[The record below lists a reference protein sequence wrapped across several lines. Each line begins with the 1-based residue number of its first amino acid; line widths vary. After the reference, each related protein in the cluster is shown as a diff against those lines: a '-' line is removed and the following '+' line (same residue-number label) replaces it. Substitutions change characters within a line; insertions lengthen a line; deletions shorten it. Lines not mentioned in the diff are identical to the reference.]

1 MLSEH
6 VSFIFFSFQT
16 SGVKVADACK
26 IIYEEVKKD
35 KKHRYVVFHIK
46 DGKEIDVEVIGELFA
61 EFFFDLPNYG
71 WATNFNFFSCDVDL

>member
-1 MLSEH
+1 MLCLLIST
-6 VSFIFFSFQT
+6 VIVNDQFLFLFLQT

-46 DGKEIDVEVIGELFA
+46 DGKEIDVEVIGR
-61 EFFFDLPNYG
+61 
-71 WATNFNFFSCDVDL
+71 